1 MHQRAVETD
10 AERQRDRQKVR
21 ERKGQTYREADC
33 GRQGRKSVIQTER
46 EQGREMQKDRERHRG
61 RDTDRDRHRQRY
73 A

>member
-1 MHQRAVETD
+1 M
-10 AERQRDRQKVR
+10 QRDRVR
-21 ERKGQTYREADC
+21 ETDRRSEREKGQTYREAGC

-46 EQGREMQKDRERHRG
+46 EQGRAMQKDRERHRG